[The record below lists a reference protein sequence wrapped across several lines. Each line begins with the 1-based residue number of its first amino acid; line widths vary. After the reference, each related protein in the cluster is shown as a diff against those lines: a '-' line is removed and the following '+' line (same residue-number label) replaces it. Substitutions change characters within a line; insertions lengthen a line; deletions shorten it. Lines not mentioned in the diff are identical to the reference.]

1 MTDLTFKT
9 KDGTFNY
16 RVCAVMI
23 HDSKILAMRDSGIS
37 HYYLPGGRVRINET
51 AENALLR
58 ELKEELDI
66 DITAEM
72 IRPLWLAQ
80 GFFRLDN
87 SGEQY
92 HELALYFLVDI
103 SKTDLSARGESF
115 ILNEGEK
122 SHRFDWLKFEELE
135 TKYFYPLFLKKE
147 IFHLPESLKMITIYE

>member
-1 MTDLTFKT
+1 MTDLTFRT

-16 RVCAVMI
+16 RACAVMI
-23 HDSKILAMRDSGIS
+23 HDSKILAMRDSDVS

-66 DITAEM
+66 TAEI

-87 SGEQY
+87 GGEQY

-103 SKTDLSARGESF
+103 SKTDLPVRGESF
-115 ILNEGEK
+115 ILNEGETA
-122 SHRFDWLKFEELE
+122 HRFDWLKFEELE
-135 TKYFYPLFLKKE
+135 TNYFYPLFLKKE